1 MVTKISVDAYEFSAL
16 LRLGTTYELMD
27 FPTRAQVFAT
37 TLMAKEHAET
47 KMIQPSAAND
57 RLKDAREEPSTAH
70 GDTRLKHGTGGGI
83 PRSEPHVSRSQANG
97 AMQQDCAK
105 ASTTCHHAMAGFRA
119 NNRGTRTT
127 TSRLPT
133 VRHPTS

>member
-70 GDTRLKHGTGGGI
+70 GDTQVKYTPCGSI
-83 PRSEPHVSRSQANG
+83 PRSKPH
-97 AMQQDCAK
+97 DP
-105 ASTTCHHAMAGFRA
+105 
-119 NNRGTRTT
+119 RG
-127 TSRLPT
+127 
-133 VRHPTS
+133 